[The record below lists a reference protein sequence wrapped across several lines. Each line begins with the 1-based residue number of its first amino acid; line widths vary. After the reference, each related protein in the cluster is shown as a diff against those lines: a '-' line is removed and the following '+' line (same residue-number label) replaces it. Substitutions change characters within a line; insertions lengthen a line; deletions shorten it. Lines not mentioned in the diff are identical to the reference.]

1 MTEVFIPKVRGT
13 IVTNRLMS
21 DLSWLKVGGKV
32 DYLFQPAD
40 LVDLSDFLKNISKKI
55 PIFMIGVCSNLIVR
69 DGGIR
74 GVVIKLGR
82 GFNGIELLEN
92 NRISVGAAALDAHV
106 AKKAAIE
113 GIDLTFLRTIP
124 GTIGGAVKM
133 NAGCYGKYISD
144 VFESANVITREGK
157 QIILTKKDMH
167 FDYRSSVIPKGSI
180 ITNVIL
186 KSNQAPSE
194 DLMNKMQSALSKRS
208 ESQPVNELSCGSTFR
223 NPSGFSST
231 GKIDDVHDLKAWK
244 VIDNAGM
251 RGATIGGAKMSDKH
265 SNFMINIGDATAA
278 DLENLGEEVIK
289 KVYADSGIKLEWEIM
304 RVGEP

>member
-124 GTIGGAVKM
+124 GTIGA
-133 NAGCYGKYISD
+133 
-144 VFESANVITREGK
+144 
-157 QIILTKKDMH
+157 
-167 FDYRSSVIPKGSI
+167 
-180 ITNVIL
+180 
-186 KSNQAPSE
+186 
-194 DLMNKMQSALSKRS
+194 
-208 ESQPVNELSCGSTFR
+208 
-223 NPSGFSST
+223 
-231 GKIDDVHDLKAWK
+231 
-244 VIDNAGM
+244 
-251 RGATIGGAKMSDKH
+251 
-265 SNFMINIGDATAA
+265 
-278 DLENLGEEVIK
+278 
-289 KVYADSGIKLEWEIM
+289 
-304 RVGEP
+304 

>member
-92 NRISVGAAALDAHV
+92 NRISVGAATLDAHV
-106 AKKAAIE
+106 AKKATSIRTESSLKLGVSHWRKANGASQSDTINVSIKTINN
-113 GIDLTFLRTIP
+113 GLTSSVAFFAKRNDIP
-124 GTIGGAVKM
+124 NTTVANNIVKCPRPTSL
-133 NAGCYGKYISD
+133 NPGRIIK
-144 VFESANVITREGK
+144 NVPIRATTK
-157 QIILTKKDMH
+157 QIIRPT
-167 FDYRSSVIPKGSI
+167 FIRS
-180 ITNVIL
+180 L
-186 KSNQAPSE
+186 K
-194 DLMNKMQSALSKRS
+194 
-208 ESQPVNELSCGSTFR
+208 
-223 NPSGFSST
+223 
-231 GKIDDVHDLKAWK
+231 
-244 VIDNAGM
+244 
-251 RGATIGGAKMSDKH
+251 
-265 SNFMINIGDATAA
+265 
-278 DLENLGEEVIK
+278 
-289 KVYADSGIKLEWEIM
+289 
-304 RVGEP
+304 

>member
-194 DLMNKMQSALSKRS
+194 DLMNKMQSALNKRS

-265 SNFMINIGDATAA
+265 SNFMINIGGATAA